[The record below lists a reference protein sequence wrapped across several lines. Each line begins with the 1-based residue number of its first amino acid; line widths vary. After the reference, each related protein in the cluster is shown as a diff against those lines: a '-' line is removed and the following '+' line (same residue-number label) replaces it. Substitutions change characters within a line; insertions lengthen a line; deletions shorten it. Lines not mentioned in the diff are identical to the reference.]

1 MLLFKGKDAW
11 NRISWRK
18 WDKTIEI
25 YIYIN
30 TIIIYTCIYIYIV
43 VINDPRRTMSA

>member
-25 YIYIN
+25 YIYKYN
-30 TIIIYTCIYIYIV
+30 YNIYMYIYIY
-43 VINDPRRTMSA
+43 SGHK